1 MQGVSEQPEGN
12 KKKKQS
18 SSQATTDYKPKGSFC
33 SGEHQT
39 FKCSKWLQAG
49 IPKRLDMVKE
59 THLCANC
66 LREGHKTD
74 SCTRFVPSGIDGC
87 AEMHNRKLHPS
98 TAKKPSNVQVALA
111 VGGANGFVVRGQRV
125 SVTLGFFRLQFKDRA
140 GGWQPLMVL
149 VDECADRSLIRKST
163 AKQLV

>member
-98 TAKKPSNVQVALA
+98 TAISRQTSRWPLQSGARMALWSGDNA
-111 VGGANGFVVRGQRV
+111 
-125 SVTLGFFRLQFKDRA
+125 
-140 GGWQPLMVL
+140 
-149 VDECADRSLIRKST
+149 SL
-163 AKQLV
+163 